1 MCRSTLLL
9 ALAALAG
16 CAGTQNPDS
25 ARMATVAQ
33 TSPQL
38 AAYAASHPL
47 PNDAAGSA
55 EWKAAAI
62 VNRAAS
68 TIKVYNFDT
77 RPIRDA
83 EIWIN
88 KGYVQRVGGIAPNSS
103 TLIRF
108 DELYNGLG
116 QSFANPT
123 SPVSTVFIRM
133 DGKIYSVMG
142 PAAE

>member
-9 ALAALAG
+9 SLLAMAG
-16 CAGTQNPDS
+16 CAGTTNSDS
-25 ARMATVAQ
+25 ARMATQAA

-38 AAYAASHPL
+38 AAYAASHPF
-47 PNDAAGSA
+47 PNDASGSSD
-55 EWKAAAI
+55 WKAAAI

-68 TIKVYNFDT
+68 VIKVYNFDT

-88 KGYVQRVGGIAPNSS
+88 KAYVQRVSGIAPNSS
-103 TLIRF
+103 ALIRF

-116 QSFANPT
+116 QSFANPS

-133 DGKIYSVMG
+133 DGTVYSVMG